1 MTPSAGTISDCLRR
15 RAFTL
20 VEMLL
25 TLCILAVLATLCWP
39 AVNRMLDAQR
49 LASGAQQV
57 RNRWYQARVKAIDSG
72 VTYVFQYA
80 LGGADYRVQ
89 PLAAESSADADAL
102 DADSDAPPS
111 TAASATRSLPE
122 GVAFTCAELAGG
134 NPLSAATSS
143 QSEPVAPVQWSEPIL
158 FYCDGTSTSAKVMLV
173 NRRGRTIEVALRGL
187 TSVATIGEVSQL
199 EGGTP

>member
-1 MTPSAGTISDCLRR
+1 MTLLAGTTSDCPRR

-39 AVNRMLDAQR
+39 AISRMLDSQR
-49 LASGAQQV
+49 LSKGAQQV

-72 VTYVFQYA
+72 VTYVFQYT
-80 LGGADYRVQ
+80 LGEPDYRVQ
-89 PLAAESSADADAL
+89 PLEGESPVGDESL
-102 DADSDAPPS
+102 DADSEDVPAA
-111 TAASATRSLPE
+111 AASSTGSLPE

-143 QSEPVAPVQWSEPIL
+143 ESEPVGAVQWSEPIL
-158 FYCDGTSTSAKVMLV
+158 FYCDVTSTSATVTLV
-173 NRRGRTIEVALRGL
+173 DRRGRTIEVALRGL

-199 EGGTP
+199 EGRTP